1 MSSGFPLS
9 SLTKATQVLP
19 THVPCYGVPAVGE
32 GEGGSG
38 KPLDNGK
45 DWESPL
51 LSAEQNCRAK
61 GYPNYLTSW
70 RHLAFEHQVGKT
82 SEQSRNMIKMPN
94 IPLSQAVSG
103 RSTQRTV
110 GTVAQ
115 LACHIFPPT
124 SEQHHGVGSWAL
136 NRGLSEGPTTAR
148 YPETSLVSTLAHQAP
163 MLCHPCPL

>member
-82 SEQSRNMIKMPN
+82 SEQSRNMIKMLN

-103 RSTQRTV
+103 RSTQNDS
-110 GTVAQ
+110 GY
-115 LACHIFPPT
+115 
-124 SEQHHGVGSWAL
+124 SG
-136 NRGLSEGPTTAR
+136 TAR
-148 YPETSLVSTLAHQAP
+148 LSHFPTNK
-163 MLCHPCPL
+163 